1 MGSCTINLLRHIVS
15 DIDNRYIT
23 DGQLQGG
30 SVATAGALNLISKV
44 KIKIKLKIYENK
56 LNYNISKINYDREI
70 NNLIRDNFMSNIFV

>member
-44 KIKIKLKIYENK
+44 KIKIKLNLCRSYIRK
-56 LNYNISKINYDREI
+56 LKYMKTN
-70 NNLIRDNFMSNIFV
+70 